1 MADYAARADQYTAVK
16 AVTMTTSQ
24 LLFGYLL
31 VLLGAL
37 TAAIVYTELRQRRFK
52 PSASQDRIF
61 RCTNCGFV
69 YTDDPDVDRSRCV
82 QCGQLNEAIEF

>member
-1 MADYAARADQYTAVK
+1 MANHAVERASVEPTA
-16 AVTMTTSQ
+16 TMTTAKI
-24 LLFGYLL
+24 LIAYLF

-37 TAAIVYTELRQRRFK
+37 IAAVIYTELRQRRFK
-52 PSASQDRIF
+52 PTPSQDRIF
-61 RCTNCGFV
+61 RCTKCGSV